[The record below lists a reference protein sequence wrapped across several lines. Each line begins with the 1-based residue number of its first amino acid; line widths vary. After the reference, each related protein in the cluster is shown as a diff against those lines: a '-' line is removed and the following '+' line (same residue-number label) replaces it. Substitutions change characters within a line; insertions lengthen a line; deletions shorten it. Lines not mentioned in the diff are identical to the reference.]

1 MTAKVE
7 ISIEAVEDIVFQDL
21 EIHYKQ
27 FKKDLESIGT
37 SGWMFYED
45 SEKEKKEIKKYIKAF
60 KRILGYYTVGGVYND
75 K

>member
-1 MTAKVE
+1 MTVSFE
-7 ISIEAVEDIVFQDL
+7 IPIDAVEDIVFQDL